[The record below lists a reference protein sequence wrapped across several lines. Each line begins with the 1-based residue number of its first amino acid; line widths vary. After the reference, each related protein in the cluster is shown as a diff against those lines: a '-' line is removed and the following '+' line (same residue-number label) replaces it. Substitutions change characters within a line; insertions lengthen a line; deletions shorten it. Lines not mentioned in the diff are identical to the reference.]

1 MGFCKIIND
10 DILNA
15 VSEID
20 AGSVDVI
27 LTSPPYNM
35 TKRRGGYAD
44 KTKRYDQYNDWLP
57 EDKYLEWS
65 VQVFNAFDTI
75 LNERGVV
82 LYNFSYSIENPSLP
96 YKLVY
101 DIVQKT
107 NFQMVDTVIW
117 KKKTAIP
124 FPANKYRLGR
134 IWEFVFV
141 LVKKGKEN
149 DFNINRKVKSVSAK
163 TNQPYYEVIQNFFEA
178 RNNDGA
184 NPYNKATFSTE
195 MALKLLDIY
204 AQPESIVLDPFMG
217 TGTTGVACMMRN
229 LNFIGVE
236 ISKDQTEYAQHRIEE
251 YAKESR

>member
-107 NFQMVDTVIW
+107 NFQMVD
-117 KKKTAIP
+117 
-124 FPANKYRLGR
+124 
-134 IWEFVFV
+134 
-141 LVKKGKEN
+141 
-149 DFNINRKVKSVSAK
+149 SA
-163 TNQPYYEVIQNFFEA
+163 QV
-178 RNNDGA
+178 
-184 NPYNKATFSTE
+184 
-195 MALKLLDIY
+195 
-204 AQPESIVLDPFMG
+204 
-217 TGTTGVACMMRN
+217 
-229 LNFIGVE
+229 
-236 ISKDQTEYAQHRIEE
+236 
-251 YAKESR
+251 